1 MKILLLTPQLPYPPR
16 QGTTIRN
23 YNLIRYLARHHQLHL
38 FTFLAPG
45 EELTPDNPLW
55 GLCQRIETAPQPRR
69 SLGRR
74 ALDTLIAPL
83 PDMGLRLHSPG
94 AQARVKALLAEN
106 RYHVVQMEGIE
117 MAGYGLL
124 ARGSQGPD
132 GPRPRLIFDDH
143 NVEHLLQK
151 RAALVDLG
159 QPRRWIAAAYSLAQ
173 WWKLRRYEA
182 AICRQVDAVL
192 AVSQVDR
199 EILARL
205 APRTPVALIP
215 NGMDLSVYPEENSPP
230 ALDPPTLIFVGKM
243 DYRPNIDAALWF
255 GQEVFP
261 RIQAGWPGVR
271 FQIVGMN
278 PSSRL
283 DALRSNPGIQIT
295 GAVADVRPYIRR
307 AAVYVAPLRV
317 GGGTRFKVLEAL
329 LSGTPLVSTRLG
341 VEGIDVEDGRHLLL
355 ADTPQEFAQA
365 VSRLLESQH
374 TDRALVQELTR
385 EARRFV
391 AARYDWERIL
401 PRLEAVY
408 RGEVRG

>member
-23 YNLIRYLARHHQLHL
+23 YNLIRYLARRHEVHL

-55 GLCQRIETAPQPRR
+55 GLCRRIETALQPVRT
-69 SLGRR
+69 LARR
-74 ALDTLIAPL
+74 ALDTLTSPL
-83 PDMGLRLHSPG
+83 PDMGLRLKSPE
-94 AQARVKALLAEN
+94 AQNRVAELLAEN

-124 ARGSQGPD
+124 ARQSLGPD
-132 GPRPRLIFDDH
+132 GTRPRLVFDDH
-143 NVEHLLQK
+143 NVEYLLQK

-192 AVSQVDR
+192 AVSDVDR
-199 EILARL
+199 AALAQL

-215 NGMDLSVYPEENSPP
+215 NGMDLSAYPEEVAQPS
-230 ALDPPTLIFVGKM
+230 LEPPTLVFVGKM

-261 RIQAGWPGVR
+261 RIQASWPGAR
-271 FQIVGMN
+271 FQILGMN
-278 PSSRL
+278 PSPRL
-283 DALRSNPGIQIT
+283 DALRGNPGIQIT
-295 GAVADVRPYIRR
+295 GAVDDVRPYIRQ

-365 VSRLLESQH
+365 VLRLLESQA
-374 TDRALVQELTR
+374 TDRRLVRELTR

-391 AARYDWERIL
+391 AAGYDWERIL

-408 RGEVRG
+408 RDPIPG

>member
-23 YNLIRYLARHHQLHL
+23 YNLIRYLARRHQLHL

-55 GLCQRIETAPQPRR
+55 GLCQRIETARQPVRT
-69 SLGRR
+69 LGRR
-74 ALDTLIAPL
+74 ALDTLTSPL
-83 PDMGLRLHSPG
+83 PDMGLRLKSPE
-94 AQARVKALLAEN
+94 AQARVAELLAEN

-124 ARGSQGPD
+124 ARTSQGPD
-132 GPRPRLIFDDH
+132 GSRPRLVFDDH
-143 NVEHLLQK
+143 NVEYLLQK

-192 AVSQVDR
+192 AVSHVDR
-199 EILARL
+199 AALARL
-205 APRTPVALIP
+205 APDTPVALIP
-215 NGMDLSVYPEENSPP
+215 NGMDLSAYPEEAAQPV
-230 ALDPPTLIFVGKM
+230 LEPPTLVFVGKM
-243 DYRPNIDAALWF
+243 DYRPNIDAVLWF

-261 RIQAGWPGVR
+261 RIQASWPGVR

-278 PSSRL
+278 PSPRL
-283 DALRSNPGIQIT
+283 DALRGNPGIQIT
-295 GAVADVRPYIRR
+295 GAVADVRPYIRQ
-307 AAVYVAPLRV
+307 AAVYVVPLRV

-365 VSRLLESQH
+365 VLRLLESQA
-374 TDRALVQELTR
+374 TDRRLVRELTR

-391 AARYDWERIL
+391 AAGYDWERIL

-408 RGEVRG
+408 RGSIQA